1 MQIKQPNPYGPL
13 EEAALFAFERSLKE
27 RLPEAYRQH
36 LLSYNGGDW
45 EPKCFF
51 ISEED
56 GESVIQSTYGLHSGP
71 TYCRLD
77 AIRDTFSDRIPKD
90 LLAIACDSFGNQI
103 CIAISGKQKDSV
115 FFWNHEAIGKAA
127 VIKISDSFEKFA
139 ASLFICQAANRLDA
153 IIEDNNIN
161 ELRRLLDANLIK
173 LNARDEH
180 GRTLIERAAIQA
192 KPDIIVFLFERGAE
206 LGNTLMY
213 AQTNAEF
220 FSEHIPVVDLI
231 KNLEKTATKK

>member
-45 EPKCFF
+45 EPRCFF
-51 ISEED
+51 ISEEE

-71 TYCRLD
+71 EYCRLD
-77 AIRDTFSDRIPKD
+77 TIRDTFSDRIPKD

-103 CIAISGKQKDSV
+103 CIAISGKQKGSV
-115 FFWNHEAIGKAA
+115 FFWDHEVIGKAA
-127 VIKISDSFEKFA
+127 VVKISDSFEKFS
-139 ASLFICQAANRLDA
+139 ASLLRCQPENRLDV
-153 IIEDNNIN
+153 IIEGDNID
-161 ELRRLLDANLIK
+161 ELRRLLDANLIN
-173 LNARDEH
+173 LDARDEH

-192 KPDIIVFLFERGAE
+192 KPEIIVFLFERGAE
-206 LGNTLMY
+206 LGNALRY
-213 AQTNAEF
+213 AETNAEF
-220 FSEHIPVVDLI
+220 FSEHIPIVDLI
-231 KNLEKTATKK
+231 KNLKK